1 MKQIFADTGY
11 WIGLVNPRDQ
21 IHQKVMK
28 ITREL
33 SSVRLLTTEM
43 VLVELLDSFG
53 DSPFRRAVAGMVL
66 KLRNDRNVRI
76 FPQTPEQ
83 FESALRRYKQAADKS
98 WSLTDCA
105 SFQVMEAEQIQA
117 ALTHDRHFPE
127 AGFDTLLPLW
137 GFSRG
142 SGDEPGD
149 IITPEAA
156 GLDPTRDKIDL
167 HS

>member
-28 ITREL
+28 ITHEL

-43 VLVELLDSFG
+43 VLVELLNSFS

-66 KLRNDRNVRI
+66 KLRNDRNLRI
-76 FPQTPEQ
+76 VPQTSEQ
-83 FESALRRYKQAADKS
+83 FEGALRRYKQAADKS

-105 SFQVMEAEQIQA
+105 SFEVMEAEQIQA
-117 ALTHDRHFPE
+117 ALTHDQHFAQ
-127 AGFDTLLPLW
+127 AGFETLL
-137 GFSRG
+137 R
-142 SGDEPGD
+142 
-149 IITPEAA
+149 
-156 GLDPTRDKIDL
+156 
-167 HS
+167 